1 VSSEWRDNLTNRIRE
16 ICSSRRLPREA
27 GERLWNT
34 GSPVKYGRSGNLVWD
49 WNLRALIY
57 CSQSDALTIRPLRP
71 QSTLCYRNSTCGW
84 CCSLQFKAKG
94 LDAVK
99 RPILH
104 HRTKFSIG
112 LAVAEISRF
121 FCDFQDGNRRHL
133 GFSKIQYVGGQF
145 VSPCQMSP
153 KLVKRLLTRGDLKWR
168 PPAILDLSGVY
179 WDHPRRLLGGLYRC
193 AKFGWNHCSTF
204 DNMKVLIFC
213 AFDL

>member
-1 VSSEWRDNLTNRIRE
+1 MSSEWRDNLTNRIRE

-84 CCSLQFKAKG
+84 CCSLQFKANG

-121 FCDFQDGNRRHL
+121 FCDVQDGNRLHL
-133 GFSKIQYVGGQF
+133 GFSKNSICRRPICITVPNVTKIGQTVADTWRFKMAAVRHLGFVGRVLGPPTKTTWWS
-145 VSPCQMSP
+145 VSLC
-153 KLVKRLLTRGDLKWR
+153 
-168 PPAILDLSGVY
+168 
-179 WDHPRRLLGGLYRC
+179 
-193 AKFGWNHCSTF
+193 
-204 DNMKVLIFC
+204 
-213 AFDL
+213 